1 MTLLIRFT
9 CECHACNVEL
19 GESKAGDYIERYL
32 ELKLRLQNV
41 EAGAEEEIMR
51 IHLDIE
57 EILKENNCK
66 IIWRIQNLEE
76 ALAQTLHKKDQLW
89 REIGKLKLILNI

>member
-1 MTLLIRFT
+1 MELQHRLG
-9 CECHACNVEL
+9 NVET
-19 GESKAGDYIERYL
+19 GDE
-32 ELKLRLQNV
+32 
-41 EAGAEEEIMR
+41 EAIFR